1 MHRWWSRT
9 RGIES
14 EQYATWRAT
23 LTEVPGRQPRILA
36 WAASA
41 DGGLVIL
48 SPAAVSERSDGDWR
62 HTGWHEIERGGWN
75 AETGRLHWQT
85 YAGRRAA
92 LALADPGNLPAV
104 FKERVDASIVFEQFV
119 PLTAGSDRRIVAED
133 SGDNRLAVFHYAG
146 DRWLGTETINRPADH
161 MLGRRMMAEGFSPG
175 AELVEAGTG
184 AVKAAFEEWRR
195 ARP

>member
-1 MHRWWSRT
+1 V
-9 RGIES
+9 ES

-23 LTEVPGRQPRILA
+23 LAAVPGRQPRILA
-36 WAASA
+36 WAAST

-48 SPAAVSERSDGDWR
+48 SPAVVSERSDGDWR

-92 LALADPGNLPAV
+92 VALADPGRLPGV

-119 PLTAGSDRRIVAED
+119 PLTTGSDRGVVVNGRRDLSDGATSIGWHATLTRGVSWRTPGVRDLADEAVAE
-133 SGDNRLAVFHYAG
+133 L
-146 DRWLGTETINRPADH
+146 
-161 MLGRRMMAEGFSPG
+161 RREYDEG
-175 AELVEAGTG
+175 
-184 AVKAAFEEWRR
+184 
-195 ARP
+195 